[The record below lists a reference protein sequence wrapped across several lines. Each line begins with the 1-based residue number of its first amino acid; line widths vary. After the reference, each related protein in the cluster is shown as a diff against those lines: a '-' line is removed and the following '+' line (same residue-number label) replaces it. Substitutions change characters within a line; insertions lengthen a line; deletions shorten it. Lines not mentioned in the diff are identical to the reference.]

1 MKRTLLFVI
10 IAAQA
15 LLMNGC
21 KNEEPAAGIYE
32 EGEQF
37 FARLPEELALP
48 DGSVVLKDDIGMKIS
63 IPGNLDL
70 DFAFIRYAEPI
81 YGVLPSGVSLSDFID
96 PDTSEPWSDTSN
108 ISKEEES
115 PQWIKIKAGDV
126 LENGLKVVSA
136 LTRCMPGDD
145 GSMIYFTEMVQTEG
159 GITFD
164 GSLCRSRGK
173 DIRFYPGITNKIP
186 VAYGRVPEN
195 TSIPICASDVGA
207 LKDKIPVNTV
217 CRAVIS
223 FEEIVITDTGL
234 KGKITNI
241 ELDI

>member
-21 KNEEPAAGIYE
+21 KNEEPAEKPAAGIYGE
-32 EGEQF
+32 MEQF
-37 FARLPEELALP
+37 FAGLPEELALP
-48 DGSVVLKDDIGMKIS
+48 DGSVVPKDDIGMKIS

-81 YGVLPSGVSLSDFID
+81 YGVLPDGVSLSDFID

-108 ISKEEES
+108 ISKEEEP

-136 LTRCMPGDD
+136 LTRCLPGDD
-145 GSMIYFTEMVQTEG
+145 GSMIFLPRWYK
-159 GITFD
+159 
-164 GSLCRSRGK
+164 R
-173 DIRFYPGITNKIP
+173 
-186 VAYGRVPEN
+186 
-195 TSIPICASDVGA
+195 
-207 LKDKIPVNTV
+207 
-217 CRAVIS
+217 RA
-223 FEEIVITDTGL
+223 G
-234 KGKITNI
+234 
-241 ELDI
+241 